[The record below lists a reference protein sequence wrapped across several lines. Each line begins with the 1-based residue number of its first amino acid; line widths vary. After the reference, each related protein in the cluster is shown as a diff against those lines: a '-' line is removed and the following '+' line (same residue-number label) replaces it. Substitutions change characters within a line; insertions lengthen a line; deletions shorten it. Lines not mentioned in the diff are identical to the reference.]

1 MIKIR
6 ILKQPDIIIGIDPD
20 VDKSG
25 FAQLD
30 RMALGVTICTLTF
43 PELIKALR
51 KAKDQTTS
59 DRKTLR
65 VVVEASW
72 LISHNW
78 HLGHGKASAAGA
90 IAKTGYNVG
99 RNHQVGLMIVQY
111 CKALGLDVIEQR
123 PLKKCWK
130 GPDGKIT
137 HAELAYFVPGLPART
152 NSEERDAILL
162 MWNEANLPMK
172 IKI

>member
-1 MIKIR
+1 MIK
-6 ILKQPDIIIGIDPD
+6 PDVIIGIDPD

-25 FAQLD
+25 FALLD
-30 RMALGVTICTLTF
+30 RKTMQVIIDTLPF
-43 PELIKALR
+43 PELLKRLR
-51 KAKDQTTS
+51 KVKDQTS
-59 DRKTLR
+59 ADRKALL

-72 LISHNW
+72 LITHNW
-78 HLGHGKASAAGA
+78 HLGNGMIRGIGA

-111 CKALGLDVIEQR
+111 CKALGIDVIEQR

-137 HAELAYFVPGLPART
+137 HAELAYFVPGLPSRT
-152 NSEERDAILL
+152 NSEERDALLL

>member
-1 MIKIR
+1 MSK
-6 ILKQPDIIIGIDPD
+6 PDVIVGIDPD
-20 VDKSG
+20 INKSG
-25 FAQLD
+25 FAKLD
-30 RMALGVTICTLTF
+30 RKTMGIAFDTLTF
-43 PELIKALR
+43 PELIIALR
-51 KAKDQTTS
+51 KAKDQATA
-59 DRKTLR
+59 DRSTLR
-65 VVVEASW
+65 IVVEASW

-78 HLGHGKASAAGA
+78 HIGNGQVRGAGA

-99 RNHQVGLMIVQY
+99 RNHQVGMMIVQY
-111 CKALGLDVIEQR
+111 CKVMGIDVIEQR

-137 HAELAYFVPGLPART
+137 HAELAYFVPGLPSRT

>member
-1 MIKIR
+1 MIK
-6 ILKQPDIIIGIDPD
+6 PDFIIGIDPD

-25 FAQLD
+25 FARLHLKEMRISFD
-30 RMALGVTICTLTF
+30 TLTF
-43 PELIKALR
+43 PELVKALR
-51 KAKDQTTS
+51 KAKDQTTA
-59 DRKTLR
+59 DRMTLR

-78 HLGHGKASAAGA
+78 HVGNGQIRGAGA

-111 CKALGLDVIEQR
+111 CKALGIDVVEQR
-123 PLKKCWK
+123 PLKKCW
-130 GPDGKIT
+130 GGADGKIT
-137 HAELAYFVPGLPART
+137 HEELAYFVPGLPNRT
-152 NSEERDAILL
+152 NSEQRDAILL

>member
-1 MIKIR
+1 M
-6 ILKQPDIIIGIDPD
+6 LKPPDIFIGIDPD

-25 FAQLD
+25 FAKLD
-30 RMALGVTICTLTF
+30 RKTMGIAFDTLTF
-43 PELIKALR
+43 PELIKTLR
-51 KAKDQTTS
+51 KAKDKATA
-59 DRKTLR
+59 DRRTLR

-78 HLGHGKASAAGA
+78 HIGNGQVRGAGA

-99 RNHQVGLMIVQY
+99 RNHQIGLMIVQY
-111 CKALGLDVIEQR
+111 CKAMGIDVIEQR

-137 HAELAYFVPGLPART
+137 HAELAYFVPGLPSRT
-152 NSEERDAILL
+152 NSEERDALLL

>member
-1 MIKIR
+1 MR
-6 ILKQPDIIIGIDPD
+6 ILNQPHVIIGIDPD
-20 VDKSG
+20 VDRSG
-25 FAQLD
+25 FAQLLLKTMGITFD
-30 RMALGVTICTLTF
+30 TLAF

-51 KAKDQTTS
+51 KAKDQAIA
-59 DRKTLR
+59 DRSTLR

-78 HLGHGKASAAGA
+78 HIGNGQVRGAGA

-111 CKALGLDVIEQR
+111 CKALGIDVTEQR

-137 HAELAYFVPGLPART
+137 HAELAYFVPGLPSRT
-152 NSEERDAILL
+152 NSEERDALL
-162 MWNEANLPMK
+162 LTWNEANLPMK

>member
-1 MIKIR
+1 MSR
-6 ILKQPDIIIGIDPD
+6 PDIIIGIDPD

-30 RMALGVTICTLTF
+30 CKTMNITIDTLTF
-43 PELIKALR
+43 PELVKKLR
-51 KAKDQTTS
+51 KVKDQACA
-59 DRKTLR
+59 DRKTLQ

-78 HLGHGKASAAGA
+78 HLGNGKVRGIGA

-99 RNHQVGLMIVQY
+99 RNHQVGMMIVQH
-111 CKALGLDVIEQR
+111 CKVMGIDVIEQR

-137 HAELAYFVPGLPART
+137 HDELAYFIPGLPQKT
-152 NSEERDAILL
+152 NSEERDALLL

-172 IKI
+172 IKL